1 MKILRLTAENVKRIK
16 IVEIEPDGNLV
27 VIGGR
32 NGQGKT
38 SVLDSITYALAGKTT
53 HPTRP
58 IRDGEDNAKIVCEL
72 DDLIVTR
79 TFTQK
84 GGTLVV
90 SNKEGAKYP
99 TPQAM
104 LDKLTG
110 KLGFDPLAFS
120 RMLKKEQLE
129 TLKSLV
135 GLDFSELDARR
146 KGLYEQR
153 TLVNRE
159 GKELKAVFDQMPE
172 YPDVPE
178 SEISVSLLMEEL
190 ERREE
195 HNRANMAK
203 RTVLDQLNGEVA
215 KQTEKV
221 AQLEKELEEARTEL
235 EKVSKAQ
242 NEFKVEV
249 DALHDTDEQE
259 IREQVAGAE
268 TINKKVSA
276 NRERSQILPKLR
288 KKSGEYKKLTSQI
301 EDIDKAKSDALASA
315 SFPVSYLSFDEDG
328 VLFNGLPFDQA
339 SSAEQLRVSV
349 AIGLAMNPE
358 LKVLLIRD
366 GSLLDKESLQ
376 MIASLAADANAQVW
390 IERVGEGDEVSIIIE
405 DGMIKDVF
413 VPQM

>member
-58 IRDGEDNAKIVCEL
+58 IRDGESKAKVVCEL
-72 DDLIVTR
+72 DDIIVTR
-79 TFTQK
+79 TFTEAG
-84 GGTLVV
+84 GGTLTVT
-90 SNKEGAKYP
+90 NKDGAKYP
-99 TPQAM
+99 TPQAL

-190 ERREE
+190 EKREE
-195 HNRANMAK
+195 HNRSNMAK
-203 RTVLDQLNGEVA
+203 RTALDQLNGDVA

-242 NEFKVEV
+242 NELKVEV

-259 IREQVAGAE
+259 IREQVTGAE
-268 TINKKVSA
+268 TINKKVYA
-276 NRERSQILPKLR
+276 NKERSQILQKLR
-288 KKSGEYKKLTSQI
+288 KKRGEYKKFTSQI
-301 EDIDKAKSDALASA
+301 EDIDNAKNDALASA
-315 SFPVSYLSFDEDG
+315 SFPVSDLSFDENG

-339 SSAEQLRVSV
+339 SSAEQGVRVAMEQKIQLR
-349 AIGLAMNPE
+349 IL
-358 LKVLLIRD
+358 
-366 GSLLDKESLQ
+366 
-376 MIASLAADANAQVW
+376 
-390 IERVGEGDEVSIIIE
+390 
-405 DGMIKDVF
+405 
-413 VPQM
+413 